1 MILKCV
7 KQPEIEPITQSDV
20 EGQTRILD
28 LSEETA
34 TVGMFISAIR
44 QRAESETR
52 RALNTQEWWL
62 ILDSFPSGRDKLEIP
77 LPPLQSVDSIV
88 YFDTNNVAQILNP
101 NLYRVVA
108 EAEPAY
114 VVPVINQNWPE
125 TINDLGVVTVKFT
138 CGYGDN
144 SDDVPASIRQWMLLN
159 IANLYENRETI
170 AIGNRFAMVELNTI
184 ADSLLASHRVYT
196 F

>member
-7 KQPEIEPITQSDV
+7 KQPETEPITQIDV
-20 EGQTRILD
+20 EGQIRLLD
-28 LSEETA
+28 LSDESVTIET
-34 TVGMFISAIR
+34 FISAIR

-62 ILDSFPSGRDKLEIP
+62 ILDSFPSGRGKLEIP

-88 YFDTNNVAQILNP
+88 YFDITNVAQTLDP
-101 NLYRVVA
+101 TFYRVVA
-108 EAEPAY
+108 ESEPAY
-114 VVPVINQNWPE
+114 VVPVVNQNWPE
-125 TINDLGVVTVKFT
+125 TINDVGVVTVKFT

-144 SDDVPASIRQWMLLN
+144 SGDVPAAIRQWMLLN

-184 ADSLLASHRVYT
+184 ADSLLVPYRVYT